1 MCDSIGT
8 KLCDHAFYRIF
19 LRCLLYVLLYLKKCF
34 CHSCIICFL
43 YFIASRED
51 ISSTFTE
58 VVEKISGV
66 IKVMEELVP
75 KMSEDESKRLGD
87 IIERELK
94 QMDLDIEEAA
104 QRIQVCDTLH

>member
-1 MCDSIGT
+1 MNVSIIPM
-8 KLCDHAFYRIF
+8 L
-19 LRCLLYVLLYLKKCF
+19 
-34 CHSCIICFL
+34 CFL
-43 YFIASRED
+43 YFIASSED
-51 ISSTFTE
+51 ISLTFTE

-75 KMSEDESKRLGD
+75 KMSEDDSKKLGD

-104 QRIQVCDTLH
+104 QRIQVCNTLPYLTICVLTIHNFFLRD